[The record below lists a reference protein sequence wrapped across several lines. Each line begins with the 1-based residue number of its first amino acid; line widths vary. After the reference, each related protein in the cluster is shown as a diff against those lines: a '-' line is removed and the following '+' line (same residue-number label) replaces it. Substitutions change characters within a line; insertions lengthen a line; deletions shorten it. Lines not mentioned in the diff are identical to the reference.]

1 VSAEHVTV
9 LLQEA
14 VDALAVKP
22 DGIYVDGTFG
32 RGGHSRLILQHLGS
46 NGQLI
51 VFDKDPQ
58 AIVVAN
64 QLAQEDKRICVVH
77 AGFASLSEALN
88 ELGVEKVDGVLLDL
102 GISSPQIDQ
111 GERGFSFRFDAPLDM
126 RMDTSR
132 GQTAQQWLSEAD
144 EAEIREVIKNYGEE
158 RFNRQIAAAIV
169 ARRSETPIG
178 TTSELAEL
186 VAKVVRTREPGQHP
200 ATRTFQAIRIFINRE
215 LDELQEVLPQ
225 AAQYLKEGGRLA
237 IISFHSLEDRM
248 VKQFFRAYSQK
259 KALPK
264 WAVLKESEREE
275 PPLTLVGKAIAPDVA
290 EISAN
295 PRSRSARLRVA
306 QRGAA
311 KWASDE

>member
-1 VSAEHVTV
+1 MSTEHVTV
-9 LLQEA
+9 LLQQA
-14 VDALAVKP
+14 VEALAIKP

-51 VFDKDPQ
+51 VFDKDPE
-58 AIVVAN
+58 AIVVAR
-64 QLAQEDKRICVVH
+64 QMADQDQRIRVVH
-77 AGFASLSEALN
+77 AGFASMSEALN
-88 ELGVEKVDGVLLDL
+88 EMGVIKVDGVLLDL

-111 GERGFSFRFDAPLDM
+111 GERGFSFRFNAPLDM

-144 EAEIREVIKNYGEE
+144 ETEIREVIKNYGEE

-200 ATRTFQAIRIFINRE
+200 ATRTFQAIRIYINRE

-225 AAQYLKEGGRLA
+225 AAQYLKVDGRFA
-237 IISFHSLEDRM
+237 VISFHSLEDRM
-248 VKQFFRAYSQK
+248 VKQFFRTYSQK
-259 KALPK
+259 KPLPK

-275 PPLTLVGKAIAPDVA
+275 PPLTLVGKAVAPDTA

-306 QRGAA
+306 QRSAA
-311 KWASDE
+311 KWASE